1 MWPSLF
7 FGLPGFVSAQEA
19 DVDAG
24 DIVNADSAEGQ
35 KMPSTEEL
43 LQMVDSMGLA
53 EDEKQNLID
62 RILKGLPLPAAD
74 AGVEPEKVFAAA
86 DYFTYQ
92 TILFLSMVSLITLIF
107 VFFGYKLY
115 TSLSERERKR
125 EEKRKLKQMKK
136 KK

>member
-7 FGLPGFVSAQEA
+7 FGLSGFVSAQEG
-19 DVDAG
+19 DSDIDAG
-24 DIVNADSAEGQ
+24 DIVNSDGQ

-62 RILKGLPLPAAD
+62 RILKGLPLPGAE
-74 AGVEPEKVFAAA
+74 AGVQPEKVFAAA

-107 VFFGYKLY
+107 GN
-115 TSLSERERKR
+115 
-125 EEKRKLKQMKK
+125 
-136 KK
+136 